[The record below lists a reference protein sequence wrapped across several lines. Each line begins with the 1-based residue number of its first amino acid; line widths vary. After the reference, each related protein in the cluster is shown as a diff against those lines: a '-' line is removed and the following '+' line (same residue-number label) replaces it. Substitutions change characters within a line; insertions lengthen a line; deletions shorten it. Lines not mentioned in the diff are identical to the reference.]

1 MNIAKFK
8 DIVIDNTNNGTNL
21 SATEMDL
28 FNTKLKGKY
37 AYVVNWKYVI
47 PFDYISQAT
56 YVELSMSNNIPYVP
70 YIDMMKL
77 EPYMDNEV
85 TLQESSID
93 KYVKYN
99 SYTTDPDITVDELR
113 NFRPWLAQRILPY
126 NTNDTMISTMLNY
139 YKFDD
144 DINLTGPGMY
154 DSTIKYLT
162 MFKNENQVNRLSVFT
177 KQSNSI
183 LGTSI
188 YKQSS
193 CGCASSPIQQTI
205 GLGIGCDTVEEYR
218 NNMYNVMVKTFSNYG
233 FWMNMLNT
241 GVLEDFRNYIRNIIR
256 LNFPLYTSKYVD
268 SYMDCGS
275 LNKSNILQTTN
286 MQILKNLENALTL
299 MINEEVNGNKNFISD
314 TLYNFA
320 AKLYEQMYW
329 GGVTN
334 NVDKPTPGATGST
347 GSGGGGSTSDDPYW
361 DVIEDE
367 HTPEIDETL
376 EDNTLQFATSPNPI
390 FTNTNPFL
398 MIDPSTK
405 NNTNPLIINT
415 NPYGVIKIEGQG
427 NDTDP
432 YKIKPISQGEVSI
445 NVSQTKSDKVN
456 YIDITKKIN
465 IIESKPNPD
474 AEDDELNWDVIVD
487 PT

>member
-21 SATEMDL
+21 SATEIDL

-37 AYVVNWKYVI
+37 AYVINWKYVV
-47 PFDYISQAT
+47 PFDYISQSD
-56 YVELSMSNNIPYVP
+56 YVELSMSNGVP
-70 YIDMMKL
+70 YMPHIEMMKL

-85 TLQESSID
+85 TLQESSVD
-93 KYVKYN
+93 KYIKYN

-126 NTNDTMISTMLNY
+126 NTNDAMISTMLNY

-144 DINLTGPGMY
+144 DLNLTGPGMY

-177 KQSNSI
+177 KQSNSV

-193 CGCASSPIQQTI
+193 CGCAGTHTQQNI
-205 GLGIGCDTVEEYR
+205 GLGISCDTVEEYR
-218 NNMYNVMVKTFSNYG
+218 NNMYNVMVKTFSNYE

-329 GGVTN
+329 GGITN
-334 NVDKPTPGATGST
+334 TDKPTPGPT
-347 GSGGGGSTSDDPYW
+347 GSTSDDPYW

-367 HTPEIDETL
+367 YTPEIDERL
-376 EDNTLQFATSPNPI
+376 EDNTLQFATFPNPI
-390 FTNTNPFL
+390 YTTTTPFL
-398 MIDPSTK
+398 LVEPSTK
-405 NNTNPLIINT
+405 NNTNPLIINM
-415 NPYGVIKIEGQG
+415 NPYGIIRIEGQG
-427 NDTDP
+427 TDIDP
-432 YKIKPISQGEVSI
+432 YKIKPISQGEVTV
-445 NVSQTKSDKVN
+445 NVSQTKSDEVN
-456 YIDITKKIN
+456 YVDITKTIN
-465 IIESKPNPD
+465 VVKSSLPS
-474 AEDDELNWDVIVD
+474 EDDELSWDVVVD
-487 PT
+487 